1 MLQKFKWC
9 AAAALLCPMF
19 AHAQATLSGEVRSN
33 AGEPLSNA
41 HVQIENRAIGAFT
54 DANGKFN
61 LPLNEKGTYVLS
73 ASYLGFE
80 SYRDTIDVNEAL
92 VQCSIVLIPKA
103 YISNEVLVQATRLR
117 PKAPATFVTIEKQKL
132 EKLNLGQDLP
142 FLINWSPSVVAT
154 SDAGAGIGYTS
165 LRIRGSDQTRI
176 NVTVNGIP
184 INDSESHGVFWVN
197 MPDLASS
204 LSSVQI
210 QRGLGTST
218 NGSGAFGASINMET
232 NTVQEKPGAIISNTF
247 GSFNTRRHMVQFNSG
262 LLGNGLA
269 IEGRLSN
276 VQSDG
281 YVDRASSDLNSYFLS
296 AGYYGKKTMIKAVTM
311 VGKERT
317 FQSWYGVPESRLNN
331 DVEGMLA
338 HASREGYSE
347 AQLDNLLN
355 SGRTYNYYLYENEV
369 DDYQQDHYQLHLTH
383 QFRDDLSLTV
393 SGHYTYGRGF
403 FEQFREDDDFA
414 NYGLPN
420 PIIGA
425 DTIGST
431 DLIRR
436 RWLDNDFYGGTY
448 ALNYNINRHE
458 ILLGGGVHF
467 YRGDHFG
474 EVIWAETAEGLSPF
488 ERYYQGEGNKDEI
501 NNYIKWQYKTGK
513 WNLLADAQVRYIY
526 YEAFGTDNDLTPIDV
541 SAEFLFFNP
550 KVGAR
555 YDINP
560 SNAMYAYIGRGS
572 REPVRNDFIDAP
584 EGVVPVHE
592 TLYNVELG
600 YTLSKRGHVI
610 NVNGFYMGYENQLV
624 PTGELNDVGA
634 IVRRNV
640 AQSYRAGIEL
650 DATFSL
656 RKNVQWNLN
665 TTLSRNKISSFD
677 EVTYDYTEDF
687 DIVVKRFT
695 DTDISFSP
703 SVMGMSR
710 FLWSP
715 VKNVELDLIT
725 RYVGQQYLDNT
736 QNDSRAI
743 DAYTTTD
750 FRVSYRIENK
760 VFKMIEFNVLVNNV
774 FNAKYV
780 SNGYTYSYIVGSQVT
795 ENFYYPQAG
804 TNFLAGLNLHF

>member
-1 MLQKFKWC
+1 
-9 AAAALLCPMF
+9 
-19 AHAQATLSGEVRSN
+19 
-33 AGEPLSNA
+33 
-41 HVQIENRAIGAFT
+41 
-54 DANGKFN
+54 
-61 LPLNEKGTYVLS
+61 
-73 ASYLGFE
+73 
-80 SYRDTIDVNEAL
+80 
-92 VQCSIVLIPKA
+92 
-103 YISNEVLVQATRLR
+103 
-117 PKAPATFVTIEKQKL
+117 
-132 EKLNLGQDLP
+132 
-142 FLINWSPSVVAT
+142 
-154 SDAGAGIGYTS
+154 
-165 LRIRGSDQTRI
+165 
-176 NVTVNGIP
+176 
-184 INDSESHGVFWVN
+184 
-197 MPDLASS
+197 
-204 LSSVQI
+204 
-210 QRGLGTST
+210 
-218 NGSGAFGASINMET
+218 
-232 NTVQEKPGAIISNTF
+232 
-247 GSFNTRRHMVQFNSG
+247 
-262 LLGNGLA
+262 
-269 IEGRLSN
+269 
-276 VQSDG
+276 
-281 YVDRASSDLNSYFLS
+281 
-296 AGYYGKKTMIKAVTM
+296 
-311 VGKERT
+311 
-317 FQSWYGVPESRLNN
+317 
-331 DVEGMLA
+331 
-338 HASREGYSE
+338 
-347 AQLDNLLN
+347 
-355 SGRTYNYYLYENEV
+355 
-369 DDYQQDHYQLHLTH
+369 
-383 QFRDDLSLTV
+383 
-393 SGHYTYGRGF
+393 
-403 FEQFREDDDFA
+403 
-414 NYGLPN
+414 
-420 PIIGA
+420 
-425 DTIGST
+425 
-431 DLIRR
+431 
-436 RWLDNDFYGGTY
+436 
-448 ALNYNINRHE
+448 
-458 ILLGGGVHF
+458 
-467 YRGDHFG
+467 
-474 EVIWAETAEGLSPF
+474 
-488 ERYYQGEGNKDEI
+488 
-501 NNYIKWQYKTGK
+501 
-513 WNLLADAQVRYIY
+513 
-526 YEAFGTDNDLTPIDV
+526 
-541 SAEFLFFNP
+541 
-550 KVGAR
+550 
-555 YDINP
+555 
-560 SNAMYAYIGRGS
+560 
-572 REPVRNDFIDAP
+572 VRNDFIDAP